1 MANKKIK
8 GITIE
13 LGADPTGLYDALDG
27 VEKGTNAAKSNLR
40 DVDRA
45 IKAMPESVALWSQKQ
60 QILTTAIEESRKKLQ
75 LLEGAQAQVNQ
86 QFADGKI
93 SQDQFFAFE
102 RELEFARAEV
112 GKFES
117 QLSEVNDR
125 FSRTAD
131 DAKEAA
137 GAIEEMGEEAETA
150 GEKAETS
157 GDGYTVLKGAM
168 ADLAADGIRAAADAL
183 KELAVE
189 GETALDSLQTKTGA
203 TADQMAEYEGIIT
216 DLYGKGMGEDKR
228 DLSDSIA
235 EVKQQLGDIDS
246 GKLAEVSENALVL
259 RDTFGFDIAE
269 NVRAAS
275 MLMQKFGITADEAYN
290 LIAQGAQNGL
300 NKNGDLMDV
309 INEYGVHY
317 SQLGY
322 SAEEFFNSLYNGAA
336 TGVFS
341 VDKLGDAMKEFGIRT
356 KDTAESTN
364 EGFALL
370 GLNADE
376 MRSKFA
382 AGGESAKLATQE
394 TITALFAMSDKVKQN
409 QAGVALFGTMWE
421 DLGADAVK
429 ALTNVTGAADQTAS
443 TLEEIGEIKYD
454 NLENNLERVTRK
466 AKTDL
471 LEPVVEDLLP
481 LAEDGVD
488 FLVENIPKV
497 ANTLEPIT
505 GLLKPILSVAGDI
518 FSVGLD
524 GLSMLADVTGG
535 IIDVFTGE
543 KIETAGET
551 AKKGLEEYRDK
562 CKETSNELITLQES
576 ACAAAETELIQQGRT
591 KELWEELQTLADA
604 SGKVK
609 TKDQERAEYIV
620 GELQEATGI
629 EIGYVDGQ
637 IQKYDELCQ
646 KIDDVIAKKRA
657 QAYLDA
663 YGGNYIEIKE
673 KAIEAQS
680 DYITKRNELEAMY
693 DPQVRNQYFLEN
705 YGVEWED
712 ANYAQRQE
720 YDAAISAKQS
730 EVRLAEESY
739 SENTAALNRIN
750 EAEEA
755 FASGKYEQVEGILNA
770 EISAN
775 EEILRDTQR
784 TTQERETAFKAM
796 CDEMEYSMYLANAHN
811 SADLQRT
818 TAELMVKL
826 VEDYE
831 AGGLTSGVEFS
842 AEFKTELQK
851 AMDAGINFD
860 SFILAA
866 GNAGWDIGTLLG
878 ESAVQRYQEILA
890 ENLRIETQRKY
901 ANNNLIVK
909 SIQSQSDYELYKQGK
924 YLVDETP
931 KFATGGFLHQGEAI
945 VAEAGPELIRIM
957 EGGVQVTPLTATARN
972 HAVESS
978 SGQRVFY
985 NQITVN
991 ATVSNDMDVTK
1002 LGQKLAAQLQASER
1016 GAGR

>member
-524 GLSMLADVTGG
+524 GLELIGKG
-535 IIDVFTGE
+535 IGSFGDLLVSQTKDMTDFGSEALRQLESEIDSLDEV
-543 KIETAGET
+543 KQQAQETADT
-551 AKKGLEEYRDK
+551 QLI
-562 CKETSNELITLQES
+562 ELD
-576 ACAAAETELIQQGRT
+576 AT
-591 KELWEELQTLADA
+591 KELWEELQTLADVSGNVKEKDRERAQYILGELSEATGQELEMIDGKIQKYQTLCGEIDKYLEKQKA
-604 SGKVK
+604 SVLIEAYESSYAEGIKVQKEALETYSEEKRKLEELEAQSPASNSFEDVFAHQNEINKQQEVVDAAEANYNTATAAVDAYSEAQKAYARGEYDTIDDILDYSAASEEKKALIAAEGEEEKLKIIEGYAQK
-609 TKDQERAEYIV
+609 TKDSMVLMTKNTSASTMQIANNT
-620 GELQEATGI
+620 LKNF
-629 EIGYVDGQ
+629 VDTSGL
-637 IQKYDELCQ
+637 K
-646 KIDDVIAKKRA
+646 
-657 QAYLDA
+657 
-663 YGGNYIEIKE
+663 G
-673 KAIEAQS
+673 
-680 DYITKRNELEAMY
+680 
-693 DPQVRNQYFLEN
+693 
-705 YGVEWED
+705 
-712 ANYAQRQE
+712 
-720 YDAAISAKQS
+720 
-730 EVRLAEESY
+730 
-739 SENTAALNRIN
+739 
-750 EAEEA
+750 EEA
-755 FASGKYEQVEGILNA
+755 IQNLGINFQNQ
-770 EISAN
+770 I
-775 EEILRDTQR
+775 DTALAIDP
-784 TTQERETAFKAM
+784 TAF
-796 CDEMEYSMYLANAHN
+796 D
-811 SADLQRT
+811 SAIM
-818 TAELMVKL
+818 AA
-826 VEDYE
+826 YE
-831 AGGLTSGVEFS
+831 AGWNIGETLGVRALERFR
-842 AEFKTELQK
+842 TLMQEL
-851 AMDAGINFD
+851 
-860 SFILAA
+860 
-866 GNAGWDIGTLLG
+866 
-878 ESAVQRYQEILA
+878 ESYERSV
-890 ENLRIETQRKY
+890 ETQQLY

>member
-1 MANKKIK
+1 MASKHIK
-8 GITIE
+8 GLVVEIGGDTSP
-13 LGADPTGLYDALDG
+13 LGKALKEAD
-27 VEKGTNAAKSNLR
+27 EQSNKTQAELR
-40 DVDRA
+40 DIDRA
-45 IKAMPESVALWSQKQ
+45 LNAMPKSTVLWTQKQ
-60 QILTTAIEESRKKLQ
+60 QLLTKALQDSKDKLKALEDAQAEVTKKFEAGEIGEEKYRLFQREVEMAKDHTQKLEKKLND
-75 LLEGAQAQVNQ
+75 LGCTAKKTG
-86 QFADGKI
+86 D
-93 SQDQFFAFE
+93 
-102 RELEFARAEV
+102 EV
-112 GKFES
+112 
-117 QLSEVNDR
+117 
-125 FSRTAD
+125 
-131 DAKEAA
+131 
-137 GAIEEMGEEAETA
+137 
-150 GEKAETS
+150 ETS

-216 DLYGKGMGEDKR
+216 DLYGKGMGEDKL

-505 GLLKPILSVAGDI
+505 GLLKPILNIAGDI
-518 FSVGLD
+518 FSVSLD
-524 GLSMLADVTGG
+524 GLELLGDGIGTFGNLLGDQTIKMTDFGLETRRQLESDIEALAGVR
-535 IIDVFTGE
+535 E
-543 KIETAGET
+543 QAQETADAQLYEVE
-551 AKKGLEEYRDK
+551 A
-562 CKETSNELITLQES
+562 
-576 ACAAAETELIQQGRT
+576 T
-591 KELWEELQTLADA
+591 KRLWEELQTLADA
-604 SGKVK
+604 SGNVK
-609 TKDQERAEYIV
+609 EKDRERAQYIMD
-620 GELQEATGI
+620 ELQRATGI
-629 EIGYVDGQ
+629 EIEMMDGQ
-637 IQKYDELCQ
+637 IQKYKDICAE
-646 KIDDVIAKKRA
+646 ID
-657 QAYLDA
+657 
-663 YGGNYIEIKE
+663 NYISKK
-673 KAIEAQS
+673 KASTLLSAYESTYVEGVKAANEAQS
-680 DYITKRNELEAMY
+680 EYLAEKKKLDELVAAGPDGTDLESVFEHETKIKNQQTNVDAAYQKYSDAIDMK
-693 DPQVRNQYFLEN
+693 DPYLKAEQAYAEERYEDVDNLLN
-705 YGVEWED
+705 YETD
-712 ANYAQRQE
+712 ANAE
-720 YDAAISAKQS
+720 AAVDYSKTLDERSQSFRDYCS
-730 EVRLAEESY
+730 EV
-739 SENTAALNRIN
+739 
-750 EAEEA
+750 
-755 FASGKYEQVEGILNA
+755 
-770 EISAN
+770 
-775 EEILRDTQR
+775 
-784 TTQERETAFKAM
+784 ETAF
-796 CDEMEYSMYLANAHN
+796 YLSNRKQ
-811 SADLQRT
+811 SADSQQ
-818 TAELMVKL
+818 TAVEGLVKIVELSQKGGY
-826 VEDYE
+826 D
-831 AGGLTSGVEFS
+831 AGTVFTD
-842 AEFKTELQK
+842 EFKTELQK

-924 YLVDETP
+924 YLVDEIP

>member
-117 QLSEVNDR
+117 QLSEVNDH
-125 FSRTAD
+125 FTRTAD

-216 DLYGKGMGEDKR
+216 DLYGKGMGEDKL

-246 GKLAEVSENALVL
+246 GKLAEVSEYALVL

-356 KDTAESTN
+356 KDTAESTT
-364 EGFALL
+364 EGFTLL

-481 LAEDGVD
+481 LAEDGLD

-524 GLSMLADVTGG
+524 GLELIGKG
-535 IIDVFTGE
+535 IGSFGDLLVSQTKDMTDFGSEALRQLESEIDSLDEV
-543 KIETAGET
+543 KQQAQETAD
-551 AKKGLEEYRDK
+551 AQLI
-562 CKETSNELITLQES
+562 ELD
-576 ACAAAETELIQQGRT
+576 AT
-591 KELWEELQTLADA
+591 KELWEELQTLADVSGNVKEKDRERAQYILGELSEATGQELEMIDGKIQKYQTLCGEIDKYLEKQKA
-604 SGKVK
+604 SVLIEAYESSYAEGIKVQKEALETYSEEKRKLEELEAQSPASNSFEDVFAHQNEINKQQEVVDAAEANYNTATAAVDAYSEAQKAYARGEYDTIDDILDYSAASEEKKALIAAEGEEEKLKIIEGYAQK
-609 TKDQERAEYIV
+609 TKDSMVLMTKNTSASTMQIANNT
-620 GELQEATGI
+620 LKNF
-629 EIGYVDGQ
+629 VDTSGL
-637 IQKYDELCQ
+637 K
-646 KIDDVIAKKRA
+646 
-657 QAYLDA
+657 
-663 YGGNYIEIKE
+663 G
-673 KAIEAQS
+673 
-680 DYITKRNELEAMY
+680 
-693 DPQVRNQYFLEN
+693 
-705 YGVEWED
+705 
-712 ANYAQRQE
+712 
-720 YDAAISAKQS
+720 
-730 EVRLAEESY
+730 
-739 SENTAALNRIN
+739 
-750 EAEEA
+750 EEA
-755 FASGKYEQVEGILNA
+755 IQNLGINFQNQ
-770 EISAN
+770 I
-775 EEILRDTQR
+775 DTALAIDP
-784 TTQERETAFKAM
+784 TAF
-796 CDEMEYSMYLANAHN
+796 D
-811 SADLQRT
+811 SAIM
-818 TAELMVKL
+818 AA
-826 VEDYE
+826 YE
-831 AGGLTSGVEFS
+831 AGWNIGETLGVRALERFR
-842 AEFKTELQK
+842 TLMQEL
-851 AMDAGINFD
+851 
-860 SFILAA
+860 
-866 GNAGWDIGTLLG
+866 
-878 ESAVQRYQEILA
+878 ESYERSV
-890 ENLRIETQRKY
+890 ETQQLY